1 MVVIAVELLSGV
13 DISVD
18 IIRETGYQHQRNWI
32 SAKYPSRQLDG
43 CGLS

>member
-18 IIRETGYQHQRNWI
+18 IIRETGYQRSIRVGSLTAAACH
-32 SAKYPSRQLDG
+32 SL
-43 CGLS
+43 